1 MSEEEEQEQE
11 NKTGFKVKDRRRF
24 DAEGESRDS
33 DTESSDAS
41 ARGDE
46 AGSGAGSEHA
56 ASSEPVAPDMPDDDL
71 DGIALEEGGGLTFSG
86 FVIGLAQQAFMFLGV
101 IPDPQSAVVH
111 KDLLQARAMID
122 ILEMLRDK
130 TRGNLEEVEERM
142 MEEMLEELHLQYV
155 REVQG
160 SMNPQGDSQ

>member
-1 MSEEEEQEQE
+1 MSEEEEQE
-11 NKTGFKVKDRRRF
+11 NKSGFKIKDRRRF

-33 DTESSDAS
+33 DTESSDTS

-46 AGSGAGSEHA
+46 AGSEQA
-56 ASSEPVAPDMPDDDL
+56 ASSEQVVPDMSDDDL
-71 DGIALEEGGGLTFSG
+71 EEVALEEAGGLTFSG

-130 TRGNLEEVEERM
+130 TRGNLEEVEEFLKDVLGLRR
-142 MEEMLEELHLQYV
+142 Q
-155 REVQG
+155 
-160 SMNPQGDSQ
+160 D